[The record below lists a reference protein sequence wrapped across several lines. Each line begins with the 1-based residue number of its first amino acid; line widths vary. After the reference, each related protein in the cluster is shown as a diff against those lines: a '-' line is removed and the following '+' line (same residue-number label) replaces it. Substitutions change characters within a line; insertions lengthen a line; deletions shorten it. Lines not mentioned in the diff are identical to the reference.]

1 MRTRTLFIAALSSVL
16 LALPA
21 LQGGA
26 AFAADLKLAH
36 VDSKLIFDKYH
47 ETKKAQKEYDRQVQ
61 KWEQDVANKQKEL
74 MELKDKLEK
83 QSLMLSDEKK
93 KEMQADMMKR
103 ETEYRT
109 FVEKVYGKNGE
120 LLNKNE
126 EFSGPIIQKIKKTV
140 QDVANQ
146 EGYDM
151 VLDRAAGAV
160 VFWKKD
166 NDLTQK
172 VIDILNKDVKDAG
185 TAAAPAK

>member
-1 MRTRTLFIAALSSVL
+1 MRLATFLATLA
-16 LALPA
+16 LALP
-21 LQGGA
+21 LGISHG
-26 AFAADLKLAH
+26 ADLKIAH

-47 ETKKAQKEYDRQVQ
+47 ETKKAQQEYDKQVQ
-61 KWEQDVANKQKEL
+61 RWEQEVATKQKEL
-74 MELKDKLEK
+74 LELKDKLEK

-93 KEMQADMMKR
+93 KEMQADAMKK
-103 ETEYRT
+103 ETEYRS
-109 FVEKVYGKNGE
+109 FVEKVYGKNGD
-120 LLNKNE
+120 LLSKNE

-146 EGYDM
+146 EGYDL
-151 VLDRAAGAV
+151 VLDRAGGAV

-185 TAAAPAK
+185 GATPAKK

>member
-1 MRTRTLFIAALSSVL
+1 MRIANWLSAALIVL
-16 LALPA
+16 PLAL
-21 LQGGA
+21 GH
-26 AFAADLKLAH
+26 AADLKIAH
-36 VDSKLIFDKYH
+36 VDSKLIFDKYS
-47 ETKKAQKEYDRQVQ
+47 ETKKAQKEYDKQVQ
-61 KWEQDVANKQKEL
+61 KWEQDVADKQKEL
-74 MELKDKLEK
+74 MEMKERLEK

-93 KEMQADMMKR
+93 KDLQADILKR
-103 ETEYRT
+103 ETEYRQ

-146 EGYDM
+146 EGYDL

-172 VIDILNKDVKDAG
+172 VIDILNKGVKDAG
-185 TAAAPAK
+185 TATTSSK

>member
-1 MRTRTLFIAALSSVL
+1 MRIANWLSATL
-16 LALPA
+16 LALPLA
-21 LQGGA
+21 IGH
-26 AFAADLKLAH
+26 AADLKIAH
-36 VDSKLIFDKYH
+36 VDSKLVFDKYY
-47 ETKKAQKEYDRQVQ
+47 ETKKAQKEYDKQVQ
-61 KWEQDVANKQKEL
+61 KWEQNVADKQKEL
-74 MELKDKLEK
+74 MELKDRLEK

-93 KEMQADMMKR
+93 KELQADAMKK
-103 ETEYRT
+103 ETEYRQ
-109 FVEKVYGKNGE
+109 FVEKIYGKSGE

-146 EGYDM
+146 EGYDL

-172 VIDILNKDVKDAG
+172 VIDILNKDAKPAAG
-185 TAAAPAK
+185 STTEPAPAAK